1 MIKDEKF
8 VPYGIQFI
16 SDWDDYEFPRGRHLI
31 VDKGVTGCGYTEYCL
46 KPQTGNVVLCSP
58 RKLLLENKAE
68 QHEGDP
74 NILYLENPG
83 NLKDFKDV
91 SVYDQS
97 YRGTYT

>member
-16 SDWDDYEFPRGRHLI
+16 SDWDNYEFPRGRHLI

-58 RKLLLENKAE
+58 RKLLLDKR
-68 QHEGDP
+68 
-74 NILYLENPG
+74 
-83 NLKDFKDV
+83 K
-91 SVYDQS
+91 S
-97 YRGTYT
+97 